1 MVNNPGSKQIVRAI
15 LVIVL
20 IMGGSLTALGSSENS
35 AIRALAGQMCPN
47 GSYVIGFDSAGNI
60 VCSEISGNDVINSGK
75 ACEDGNTESGDDCAA
90 ASQPG
95 VETGIDE
102 AEIAAETRAGET
114 SAGETSAGETS
125 AGETSALETNAT
137 DPGILPSLPG
147 PVISDIEPSSVV
159 FGTSEVEITV
169 FGTGFHEESVIIFD
183 GSTYKPVVNQTGT
196 RLNITIETADLVIG
210 SYGIKVSNGPGLED
224 IQKKA
229 IAVF

>member
-102 AEIAAETRAGET
+102 AEIAAETSAAET
-114 SAGETSAGETS
+114 STAETG
-125 AGETSALETNAT
+125 ALETNAT

-169 FGTGFHEESVIIFD
+169 IGTGFHEKSVIIFD